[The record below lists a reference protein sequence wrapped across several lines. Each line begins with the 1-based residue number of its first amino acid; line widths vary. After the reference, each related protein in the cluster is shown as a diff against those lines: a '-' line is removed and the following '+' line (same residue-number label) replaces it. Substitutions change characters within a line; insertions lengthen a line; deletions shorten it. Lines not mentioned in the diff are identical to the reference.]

1 MIDYSLAY
9 CYGIIV
15 SRDVIDEITEVLS
28 DDEFDEFIDN
38 YSRCVNSWTNEDY
51 FIGIADELS
60 ESITDFVYDNI
71 SDLTP
76 PAEDDEDLIDLKR
89 FFDEHNLWDLIS
101 WEPKMY
107 LINFC
112 F

>member
-1 MIDYSLAY
+1 MIEFRLAY

-15 SRDVIDEITEVLS
+15 SCDVIDEKFKTVLS
-28 DDEFDEFIDN
+28 DDEFDEFNDN
-38 YSRCVNSWTNEDY
+38 YCRWVNGWTGEDC
-51 FIGIADELS
+51 FIGIANYLS
-60 ESITDFVYDNI
+60 DSDIDFVYEI
-71 SDLTP
+71 SDFTP
-76 PAEDDEDLIDLKR
+76 PTEDDEDLIDLKR
-89 FFDEHNLWDLIS
+89 FFDEHNLWNLIS